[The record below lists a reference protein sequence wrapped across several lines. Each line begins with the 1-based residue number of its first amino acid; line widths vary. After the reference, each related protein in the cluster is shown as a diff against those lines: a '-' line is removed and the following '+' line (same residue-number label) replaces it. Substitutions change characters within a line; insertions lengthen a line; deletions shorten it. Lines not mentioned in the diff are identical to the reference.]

1 MRGPTNPYIAGN
13 PITGTEM
20 FFGRQDVFRF
30 VRETLVG
37 RYQDNAIVLYGGR
50 RTGKTTVLYQMK
62 RHLEPQEPSD
72 PRYVP
77 ILIDL
82 QGISLDGLGD
92 MLWGVARAIARVLRR
107 EEDIR
112 LAIPPREQF
121 ASDPEGSFCEGFLAP
136 ALESLGDR
144 RLLLMLDEAAR
155 LYEQVLAER
164 LEPRVFDLLRSL
176 IQYHPRL
183 NFVFSIGSGL
193 EEMCR
198 EYALLFNLCQYR
210 KISFLDRDA
219 AVALI
224 TEPVQEHYRHTTEA
238 VERILEVTHGHP
250 YYTQLVCNRLFARWA
265 RQGGPEVT
273 AADVDAV
280 LPEAAEQGMASLQYA
295 WEEASPAAK
304 LVLAALAELAVDGG
318 RPVGSSEIRTTITGQ
333 GTPVSR
339 RAVDRALHELV
350 TREVVRRTDGGYA
363 FTVDLMRLWL
373 QQYQRLEW
381 VAGRILLPREA
392 LPPAKRTWRLLAA
405 VAAAVLCLL
414 LSLAGSWLVGTS
426 TRNYVVP
433 LTVSQSDGMASHS
446 PSTSQATVVLR
457 APASVLLSLRQEEIH
472 ATIDLTGLAE
482 GTHRAPVQVS
492 VDQRWVWVQQAE
504 PAAITVT
511 LEPRAQQEVA
521 IALQVEGHPHVLC
534 RAGEAWSS
542 QRTTTVSGPASLV
555 DQVARAVA
563 TARIDGRRQGL
574 VTWLDLE
581 ARNAAGTRVE
591 DVNLSPDAILAG
603 VPLTTDIAGSNAN
616 PWRTLT
622 AADPALVGSVPSG
635 YSVFRATV
643 EQQDVMDLLLVCG
656 SLCGTD
662 PALRRFRE
670 LTATLDLDQV
680 PLSVLD
686 AARGLEGA
694 LVTGEL
700 ELPSGVRLRSTSP
713 STVTVR
719 LFAAAVEPAG
729 TLTVTRQVDIAGLR
743 ERNGDD
749 VVVSPPLVDVVL
761 SGPEEVLSRLLD
773 KDLRVLIDISGLE
786 AGTHELTPV
795 LEMSPMVA
803 AVVEGRIVQ
812 SSVQVQ
818 ILTRATSQPGG

>member
-50 RTGKTTVLYQMK
+50 RTGKTTVLYQMG

-77 ILIDL
+77 VLIDL

-92 MLWGVARAIARVLRR
+92 MLWGIGRAIARVLRR

-112 LAIPPREQF
+112 LTIPPREQF

-136 ALESLGDR
+136 ALEALGDR

-155 LYEQVLAER
+155 LYEQVLAGR

-219 AVALI
+219 AIALI
-224 TEPVQEHYRHTTEA
+224 TEPVQEHYRHTAQA

-265 RQGGPEVT
+265 RQGGREVT

-280 LPEAAEQGMASLQYA
+280 LPEAVEQGMASLQYA

-318 RPVGSSEIRTTITGQ
+318 RPVSSSEIRTTITEQ

-392 LPPAKRTWRLLAA
+392 LPPVRRAWRLLAA
-405 VAAAVLCLL
+405 LAAALVVCLL
-414 LSLAGSWLVGTS
+414 LLFWAVVGTS

-433 LTVSQSDGMASHS
+433 LSISQSEEMASHS
-446 PSTSQATVVLR
+446 PSASQVTVVLR
-457 APASVLLSLRQEEIH
+457 APASVLLSLQQQEIR
-472 ATIDLTGLAE
+472 AVVDLTGLAE
-482 GTHRAPVQVS
+482 GSHRAPVQAS
-492 VDQRWVWVQQAE
+492 VDRRWVWVQQAE

-542 QRTTTVSGPASLV
+542 QQTTTVSGPASLV
-555 DQVARAVA
+555 GQVASAVA
-563 TARIDGRRQGL
+563 TARVDGRRQGL
-574 VTWLDLE
+574 VAWLDLE

-591 DVNLSPDAILAG
+591 DVSLSPDAILAG
-603 VPLTTDIAGSNAN
+603 VALTTDTAGSDAN
-616 PWRTLT
+616 PWRTLA
-622 AADPALVGSVPSG
+622 AADPVLVGSVPAG
-635 YSVFRATV
+635 YWVFRATV

-686 AARGLEGA
+686 AARELEGA

-700 ELPSGVRLRSTSP
+700 ELPPGVRLRSTSP
-713 STVTVR
+713 STVTVL
-719 LFAAAVEPAG
+719 LFAAAIEPAG
-729 TLTVTRQVDIAGLR
+729 TLTVTRQVDVTGLR

-749 VVVSPPLVDVVL
+749 IVVSPATVDVVL

-786 AGTHELTPV
+786 AGTHEVTPV
-795 LEMSPMVA
+795 LNMSPLVA

-812 SSVQVQ
+812 TSVQVQ
-818 ILTRATSQPGG
+818 ILTRATSQPGE